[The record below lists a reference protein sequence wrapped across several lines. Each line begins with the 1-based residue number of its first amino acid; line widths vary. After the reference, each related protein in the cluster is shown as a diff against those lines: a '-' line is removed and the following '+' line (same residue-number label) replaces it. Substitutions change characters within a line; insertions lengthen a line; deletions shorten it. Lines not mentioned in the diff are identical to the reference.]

1 VPGVPPLPPA
11 KLERCAGGAM
21 GRRIPIGPGLTAGD
35 FGPKAPGVAGL
46 TAGEPEPKMPG
57 VTGGLQMTRNNKR
70 GLRKG

>member
-1 VPGVPPLPPA
+1 
-11 KLERCAGGAM
+11 M

-35 FGPKAPGVAGL
+35 FGPKTPGVAGL